1 WESGSNCGI
10 WTINSDG
17 SGIPAQLTN
26 RSGDVS
32 NDSFGN
38 NLLLSS
44 QQSGNWEVYAV
55 STGGGSLRNLTNSPS
70 QDCCAAY
77 SSDGGSI
84 AFMSDRDGGWGIWI
98 MNADG
103 SSPHKLLAVPAGF
116 GGDWSNER
124 LAWGR

>member
-1 WESGSNCGI
+1 
-10 WTINSDG
+10 
-17 SGIPAQLTN
+17 
-26 RSGDVS
+26 VS
-32 NDSFGN
+32 NDSFGG

-55 STGGGSLRNLTNSPS
+55 STGGGALRNLSNSRS

-77 SSDGGSI
+77 SPDGSSI
-84 AFMSDRDGGWGIWI
+84 AFMSDRDGGWSVWL

-103 SSPHKLLAVPAGF
+103 SNPRKLLAVPAGF
-116 GGDWSNER
+116 GGDWANER